1 VCAIHIDS
9 IDHALAVAFTL
20 AYMHTYQADLEK
32 AEKDLAESTKV
43 RALAD

>member
-1 VCAIHIDS
+1 MGVCVQILQSRTWADLLKH
-9 IDHALAVAFTL
+9 
-20 AYMHTYQADLEK
+20 MHTHQADLEK

>member
-1 VCAIHIDS
+1 
-9 IDHALAVAFTL
+9 
-20 AYMHTYQADLEK
+20 MHTYQADLEK